1 MVCVLG
7 WLDFKI
13 CGCFLA
19 AMTIHELAHLLAM
32 RLCRTSVNG
41 ISLRLSGA
49 VIGCGFCSYGQE
61 AICAA
66 AGPAASF
73 LLGWT
78 VLRIA
83 PQLAGTSF
91 LLGAGN
97 LLPVYPLDGGR
108 ILRALLL
115 RKCDE
120 EMVAVILARVTF
132 VTCCLL
138 MTGACWLTAEL
149 QVGLWPV
156 FAALAVL
163 CRVGTVKWTD
173 P

>member
-1 MVCVLG
+1 MVCIFG
-7 WLDFKI
+7 WVDLKI

-19 AMTIHELAHLLAM
+19 AMTVHELAHLLVI
-32 RLCRTSVNG
+32 RFCHIPVKG
-41 ISLRLSGA
+41 ISFRLSGA
-49 VIGCGFCSYGQE
+49 VIRCGLCGYGQE
-61 AICAA
+61 AVCAA
-66 AGPAASF
+66 AGPLASF
-73 LLGWT
+73 LLGIIA
-78 VLRIA
+78 LRISSL
-83 PQLAGTSF
+83 LAGMSI
-91 LLGAGN
+91 LLGVGN

-115 RKCDE
+115 RKMNE
-120 EMVAVILARVTF
+120 EAVSMILARVTF

-138 MTGACWLTAEL
+138 MAGACWLTAEL

-163 CRVGTVKWTD
+163 CRVGAVKWTD